1 MAHPA
6 NSGPMDDDERRREL
20 DELGFQPS
28 SAIVPAAGVASRAL
42 FFVLAI
48 MSFLACITVGAVAVV
63 ATAASDWRTDIAGE
77 VTVQIRPVEGLD
89 MAAAIREATT
99 LISATPGVRAVRAL
113 SEAELRGLLE
123 PWLGSGVDLDELPV
137 PRLIVVEIDRH
148 APPDIAALRARLMS
162 AVPTSSLDDHELWQ
176 GRLAVMANT
185 LIVSGIGILALVL
198 CATVLS
204 VIFATRGAMAS
215 NRDIVE
221 VLHLVGAKESFIARE
236 FERHF
241 LRLGLKGGLAG
252 GAMAV
257 AAFGAVRWITAQ
269 FAATPAG
276 DQFDALFGA
285 VSVGWT
291 TFAGVVL
298 TVLLVA
304 VLTALTSRITVF
316 GFLRVFD

>member
-1 MAHPA
+1 MAMA
-6 NSGPMDDDERRREL
+6 ADATPMHDEERDPDPQEF
-20 DELGFQPS
+20 EFAAS
-28 SAIVPAAGVASRAL
+28 AAIVPVAGVASRAL
-42 FFVLAI
+42 FFVLSI

-63 ATAASDWRTDIAGE
+63 ATAARDWRTDIAGE
-77 VTVQIRPVEGLD
+77 ITVQIRPVEGLD
-89 MAAAIREATT
+89 MAAAVGEATA
-99 LISATPGVRAVRAL
+99 LISATRGVTSARAL

-123 PWLGSGVDLDELPV
+123 PWLGSGVDLDDLPV
-137 PRLIVVEIDRH
+137 PRLIVVEVDPR
-148 APPDIAALRARLMS
+148 APPDIADLRTRLMS

-185 LIVSGIGILALVL
+185 LIVSGVGILTLVL

-204 VIFATRGAMAS
+204 VVFATRGAMAS
-215 NRDIVE
+215 NKDIVE

-241 LRLGLKGGLAG
+241 LRLGLKGGLTG
-252 GAMAV
+252 GGLAL

-276 DQFDALFGA
+276 DQIAALFGA
-285 VSVGWT
+285 LSVGWT
-291 TFAGVVL
+291 AFAGIGL

-304 VLTALTSRITVF
+304 ALTALTSRITVF
-316 GFLRVFD
+316 RFLRVFD

>member
-1 MAHPA
+1 MH
-6 NSGPMDDDERRREL
+6 DEERDPEPQEL
-20 DELGFQPS
+20 ESAPS
-28 SAIVPAAGVASRAL
+28 AAIVPVAGVASRAL
-42 FFVLAI
+42 FFVLSI

-63 ATAASDWRTDIAGE
+63 ASAASDWRTDIAGE

-89 MAAAIREATT
+89 MAAAVGEATA
-99 LISATPGVRAVRAL
+99 LISATRGVTSARAL
-113 SEAELRGLLE
+113 SDAELRGLLE
-123 PWLGSGVDLDELPV
+123 PWLGSGVDLGDLPV
-137 PRLIVVEIDRH
+137 PRLIVVEVDRR
-148 APPDIAALRARLMS
+148 APPDITDLRARLMS

-215 NRDIVE
+215 NKDIVE

-252 GAMAV
+252 GVLAF

-276 DQFDALFGA
+276 DQIAALFGA
-285 VSVGWT
+285 LSVGWT
-291 TFAGVVL
+291 AFVGIGL

-304 VLTALTSRITVF
+304 ALTALTSRITVF
-316 GFLRVFD
+316 RFLKVFD